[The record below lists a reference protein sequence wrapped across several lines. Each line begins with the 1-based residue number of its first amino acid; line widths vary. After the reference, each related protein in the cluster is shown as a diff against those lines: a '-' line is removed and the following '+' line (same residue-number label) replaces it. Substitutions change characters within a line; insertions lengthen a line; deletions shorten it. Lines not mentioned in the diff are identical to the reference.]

1 MTQEQT
7 KEINRL
13 KKTIERLESRTETKY
28 LRKLEKENHRLEV
41 VIKTHERNIE
51 QKNRELVE
59 LATKVIQEESFS
71 EKMDR
76 KNKEMKQLLKEK
88 RTEKK

>member
-7 KEINRL
+7 KKINQL
-13 KKTIERLESRTETKY
+13 KQKIQRLESRTETKY

-41 VIKTHERNIE
+41 LIKTHEKNIE

-59 LATKVIQEESFS
+59 LATKVIQEESFPA
-71 EKMDR
+71 KMDR

-88 RTEKK
+88 RAERK